1 MNDSEVQEVCESC
14 ARKWPSTPAVYWPE
28 FANSIKHL
36 PYQRVTAAIQA
47 HFDNAK
53 FAPRP
58 GDIRGAG
65 NRVEDKPMPRPWQVF
80 RAELN
85 APPEWSDARVVL
97 EWFRRQIQT
106 PFSSPAYVRYAKSAT
121 REHLGAIGVNAETA
135 EWAASN
141 LDIDENWQAVV
152 EGL

>member
-1 MNDSEVQEVCESC
+1 
-14 ARKWPSTPAVYWPE
+14 VYWPE

-65 NRVEDKPMPRPWQVF
+65 DRVDSDRPVSAVDVF
-80 RAELN
+80 RTEIRAPLDWSPTRVIVERYRALVRRVQGRYQDEPERAAAIIGFERRGCRGYLVGIGMTPEVAERWADLI
-85 APPEWSDARVVL
+85 DAGND
-97 EWFRRQIQT
+97 I
-106 PFSSPAYVRYAKSAT
+106 
-121 REHLGAIGVNAETA
+121 
-135 EWAASN
+135 WAAA
-141 LDIDENWQAVV
+141 LV
-152 EGL
+152 EA